1 MSKKVCASMQPCCL
15 TLANFKKFRDI
26 HIIFKSSPHIFIKG
40 FNKALNLSGH
50 TIMEIILNKPSLL
63 IRSNAYVRSMK
74 EIYNG
79 IFCSLHF
86 SCSWR
91 TEKSYQ
97 LLIILNEVHT
107 VIPDI
112 HNLQVVVVEWV
123 LHVQRCYPQYLRE
136 KYLCSYCSKLTLLCF
151 YTEWLF

>member
-1 MSKKVCASMQPCCL
+1 MQPCCL

-79 IFCSLHF
+79 IFCSLYF
-86 SCSWR
+86 CPADRLKNLTRAKSALNFVYTRSESC
-91 TEKSYQ
+91 
-97 LLIILNEVHT
+97 
-107 VIPDI
+107 
-112 HNLQVVVVEWV
+112 
-123 LHVQRCYPQYLRE
+123 
-136 KYLCSYCSKLTLLCF
+136 CS
-151 YTEWLF
+151 